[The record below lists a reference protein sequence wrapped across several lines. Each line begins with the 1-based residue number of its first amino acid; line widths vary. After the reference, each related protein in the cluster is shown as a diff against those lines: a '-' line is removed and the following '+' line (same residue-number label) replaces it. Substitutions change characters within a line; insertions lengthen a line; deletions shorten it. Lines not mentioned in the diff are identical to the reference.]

1 MNEMWAQG
9 MRISS
14 GYITP
19 DTKVVFRSPT
29 AMVYLFIQ
37 MSSEMW
43 SFDVYG
49 ELFFE
54 KAVDGFLA
62 EMFRRWETTG
72 SSHEVT
78 IVLYSRCFYHATS
91 IDEFPERMRDCLQMG
106 YNNCFYEDFY
116 RVVVQVSKKHTWYF
130 FNPKN
135 QTIFRKMAAFALTKM
150 RFGRKYFLMKWIYPI
165 DDLFKKAILAKN
177 LLKDLN

>member
-1 MNEMWAQG
+1 MRCNVNEMWAQG

-116 RVVVQVSKKHTWYF
+116 RVVVQVSKKH
-130 FNPKN
+130 KG
-135 QTIFRKMAAFALTKM
+135 IF
-150 RFGRKYFLMKWIYPI
+150 
-165 DDLFKKAILAKN
+165 
-177 LLKDLN
+177 